1 MVVNTDP
8 KRGLLVKL
16 PFGGVGAVSITD
28 LADAYKSNPLD
39 GYSKNQIVRSVKL
52 SFTTVLPVV

>member
-16 PFGGVGAVSITD
+16 PFGGIGAVCITD
-28 LADAYKSNPLD
+28 LADAYKSNPVD

-52 SFTTVLPVV
+52 SFASILV